1 MDSVRISK
9 VSRLMRKLK
18 STVEAVEFLANHPVM
33 TYKPENGVKRSYFR
47 LFYLS
52 RKLEQI
58 IDLAVKHLN
67 KVSNTRAIFRRK
79 KWKLLIH
86 TPGSS
91 VVETCILKQSEEIR
105 AHLKEV
111 QLSARSKIL
120 FSITKALPLPREVLI
135 KIVHKFVEVQ
145 DEEGP
150 NNEDIWKVEDT
161 AVAEVALDEED
172 HQLEENYN
180 ALAEIFE
187 AVRKDFAA
195 DLEKDLQM
203 LSVMKLYF
211 LGTKVRYFDHN

>member
-1 MDSVRISK
+1 MDSVRASK

-18 STVEAVEFLANHPVM
+18 SSVEAVEFLANHPVM
-33 TYKPENGVKRSYFR
+33 TYKPENGVRRSYFR

-58 IDLAVKHLN
+58 IDFAVKHLN

-79 KWKLLIH
+79 KWKILIH

-91 VVETCILKQSEEIR
+91 VVETCILKQSDEIK

-111 QLSARSKIL
+111 QLSARSKML
-120 FSITKALPLPREVLI
+120 FYLSEALSLPREVLI
-135 KIVHKFVEVQ
+135 TIVDKFVEIQ

-150 NNEDIWKVEDT
+150 NNEEIWKVEDA
-161 AVAEVALDEED
+161 AVAEVAVDEEY

-187 AVRKDFAA
+187 AVRKDFAS
-195 DLEKDLQM
+195 DLEKDFLM
-203 LSVMKLYF
+203 LSVLKLHF

>member
-1 MDSVRISK
+1 MDPVRLSK

-18 STVEAVEFLANHPVM
+18 SSVEAVEFLANHPVM
-33 TYKPENGVKRSYFR
+33 TYKPEKAQRSHFR

-58 IDLAVKHLN
+58 IDFAVKHLN
-67 KVSNTRAIFRRK
+67 KVSNTRAIFRMK
-79 KWKLLIH
+79 KWKILIH

-91 VVETCILKQSEEIR
+91 VVETCILKQSEEIK

-111 QLSARSKIL
+111 QLSARSKML
-120 FSITKALPLPREVLI
+120 FYLSEALSLPREVLI
-135 KIVHKFVEVQ
+135 TIVDKFVEIQ

-150 NNEDIWKVEDT
+150 NNEEIWKVEDA
-161 AVAEVALDEED
+161 AVAEVAVDEDD

-180 ALAEIFE
+180 ALAVIFE
-187 AVRKDFAA
+187 AVRKDFAS
-195 DLEKDLQM
+195 DLEKDFLM
-203 LSVMKLYF
+203 LSVLKLHF

>member
-1 MDSVRISK
+1 MDSVRASK

-18 STVEAVEFLANHPVM
+18 SSVEAVEFLANHPVM
-33 TYKPENGVKRSYFR
+33 TYKPENAQRSYFR

-58 IDLAVKHLN
+58 IDFAVKHLN

-79 KWKLLIH
+79 KWKILIH
-86 TPGSS
+86 APGSS
-91 VVETCILKQSEEIR
+91 VVETCILKQSEEIK

-111 QLSARSKIL
+111 QLSARSKML
-120 FSITKALPLPREVLI
+120 FYLSEALSLPREVLI
-135 KIVHKFVEVQ
+135 TIVDKFVEIQ

-150 NNEDIWKVEDT
+150 NNEEIWKVEDA
-161 AVAEVALDEED
+161 AVAEVAVDEDD

-180 ALAEIFE
+180 ALAVIFE
-187 AVRKDFAA
+187 AVRKDFAS
-195 DLEKDLQM
+195 DLEKDFLM
-203 LSVMKLYF
+203 LSVLKLHF